1 MSDVHILAIDLA
13 KASNTAV
20 VFVGHVTKAGTL
32 AGPKIIEHIVDTV
45 VYFEGDRFHAHR
57 IVRCVKN
64 RFGSTNEI
72 GIFEMASTGLAEV
85 KNPSELFLQERPE
98 GASGSVVVPALE
110 GTRPLMVEIQALT
123 APNGGFGA
131 ARRPVQAL
139 PIQET
144 GRLATQALRQLDV
157 GRFIVVGHS
166 MGCLTGVEMALADP
180 AAVRSLVLL
189 GPSTNSRERTL
200 QIQRRRLIQDTLW
213 EPPKVA
219 WTAAGDYLRCGRRW
233 YYANAAHM
241 IAYRLEERLPLVCVP
256 IILVRGEHD
265 PIAPRSWLAELAA
278 AGSAAVVAEV
288 PGEAHAV
295 MYRSPVA
302 VAQHCLELAARS

>member
-1 MSDVHILAIDLA
+1 VRISDVERRCL
-13 KASNTAV
+13 
-20 VFVGHVTKAGTL
+20 HVEGTEFR
-32 AGPKIIEHIVDTV
+32 IETW
-45 VYFEGDRFHAHR
+45 G
-57 IVRCVKN
+57 
-64 RFGSTNEI
+64 
-72 GIFEMASTGLAEV
+72 
-85 KNPSELFLQERPE
+85 
-98 GASGSVVVPALE
+98 SGSDCFILVPGIGMSPRYFVPLARELAATSTVHALHL
-110 GTRPLMVEIQALT
+110 P
-123 APNGGFGA
+123 GFGA

-139 PIQET
+139 PIQEI
-144 GRLATQALRQLDV
+144 GRLATQALRQLHV

-241 IAYRLEERLPLVCVP
+241 IEYRLEERLPLVRVP
-256 IILVRGEHD
+256 IVLVRGEHD
-265 PIAPRSWLAELAA
+265 PIAPRPWLAELAA
-278 AGSAAVVAEV
+278 AGRATVVAEV

-302 VAQHCLELAARS
+302 VARHCLELAARS